1 MEGFAFEILL
11 SIFISR
17 LTFPLATILLFRFLF
32 QMLLMGRDLKALIAN
47 GSNCSSSTTVY
58 QISPEET
65 DAKGNNITLVAFA
78 LFEDFVHNTI
88 SSLEVVFKVENL
100 TLCCWLVFSCTS

>member
-1 MEGFAFEILL
+1 
-11 SIFISR
+11 
-17 LTFPLATILLFRFLF
+17 
-32 QMLLMGRDLKALIAN
+32 MLLMVRDLKALIAN